1 MFSQSIK
8 AALAAVRLLF
18 KNRFLLLLLVGLYGG
33 LLFAGYLFVST
44 REATISQLVL
54 TLALVIVTPA
64 LFFALQAVSVNYASE
79 STPNGLVKKAALDS
93 LRLVVVSVPVI
104 VVTALAC
111 YGLGKINSHLTAV
124 LAARYLL
131 AGVIAPLL
139 AIQLWVAV
147 SHDGLKSLLRRAHHV
162 AIRSFVPQ
170 SLLVYACGI
179 LFFGVAPYLLIFHTT
194 QTDRAWLELSLLI
207 VRLVASAL
215 LVLLGWVTTVG
226 TLSLLAKR

>member
-18 KNRFLLLLLVGLYGG
+18 KNRLMLLLLVALYGA

-54 TLALVIVTPA
+54 TLGLVIITPA
-64 LFFALQAVSVNYASE
+64 LFFALQAVSVNYPGGSG
-79 STPNGLVKKAALDS
+79 SNGFAKKTAFDS
-93 LRLVVVSVPVI
+93 LRLLVVSLPVI
-104 VVTALAC
+104 AVTSLVC
-111 YGLGKINSHLTAV
+111 YALGKIDSHPTAV
-124 LAARYLL
+124 LATRYLL

-147 SHDGLKSLLRRAHHV
+147 SHDGLKSLLRRAHQV
-162 AIRSFVPQ
+162 ALRTLAPQ
-170 SLLVYACGI
+170 SLLVYACGF
-179 LFFGVAPYLLIFHTT
+179 LFFGVAPYLLIFHAT
-194 QTDRAWLELSLLI
+194 QTERAWLELSLVI

-215 LVLLGWVTTVG
+215 LVLIGWVTTVG
-226 TLSLLAKR
+226 TLSILAKR